1 MTENTINEVE
11 IPDWYNMSTKVK
23 FDIAYYLSGSPFIF
37 HRRIG
42 FALKHGN
49 INETTRLAAA
59 FPELIKEAF
68 IGIKNKEC
76 SDD

>member
-1 MTENTINEVE
+1 MKDNTMDEVKV
-11 IPDWYNMSTKVK
+11 PDWYDMDSEMKS
-23 FDIAYYLSGSPFIF
+23 DITYYLAGSPFIF

-59 FPELIKEAF
+59 FPELVKEAL
-68 IGIKNKEC
+68 IGIRNGYKN
-76 SDD
+76 D